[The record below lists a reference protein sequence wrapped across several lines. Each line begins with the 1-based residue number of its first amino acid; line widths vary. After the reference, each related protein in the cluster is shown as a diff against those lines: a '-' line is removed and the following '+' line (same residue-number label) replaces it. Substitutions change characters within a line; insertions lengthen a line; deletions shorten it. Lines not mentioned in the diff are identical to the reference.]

1 MKHQSISRWLSQ
13 LGLPQYCTALE
24 QEYDGVEDLLHLSE
38 YDLLELGVH
47 NHLHRLH
54 LLTSLRLLQERE
66 RRRELRMM
74 AEGRFAS
81 LPRSLHAHHTL
92 EGGTAH
98 PGAPPPSLGAPSSS
112 TYSSRRLQA
121 SLASSMDLLSSRPGL
136 PPGQRTGLSELPTAA
151 YQPVSIHGTLPRRKR
166 GGTNLACGNY
176 TWDPRANHTQP
187 LVCGNTSRAPGH
199 VHQPLTSPLVQ
210 NIIDNFHGYR
220 EPAAGLDA
228 TVDYVKFSRDQFIL
242 DCPSEKLRRELEE
255 ELKMNCEEPRSHAW
269 YHGAIP
275 RQVAE
280 NLVQRDGDFLIRDSL
295 SSPGSYVLTCQW
307 RNAAQ
312 HFKIN
317 KKVVMLNE
325 AYSRVEYR
333 LEREGFDSVP
343 ALIRYYVGNRKPV
356 SQVVG
361 AIIFQPI
368 NRGLPLRCLEEKY
381 GLSGSHRE
389 AGLMAQERRNQKRL
403 SLNITNGHTHDNAH
417 AAHDSTHCQDNGA
430 GRGSQLRLKDR
441 CGSQPASLN
450 QVQERRRPLKAHQS
464 ESFLPLGSRPQPQQP
479 PDPLLPSPNPK
490 SPVFRTGS
498 EPVLSPSVPRRS
510 AEPLAGQ
517 AIRGSDS
524 QLCPKPPPK
533 PSKVP
538 LARLS
543 RSPCPQPLVPP
554 SGPSSHTDFS
564 SASPIFAPPTLDS
577 TCVESPP
584 SMWRSGVTTGPPVP
598 PAKPLKFHHQLIPA
612 DSHSSSASVIS
623 PPEPVQYPD
632 SEAVTGR
639 TERLQ
644 PSPADLSTCSP
655 LEWEEPGSPNSI
667 TDNALELQP
676 PLFSYVERLRREGEG
691 GREDEGEGKEAGG
704 RRGLDR
710 SSYHHAIAALENT
723 SEEEE
728 EDAGRAEEE
737 EDKRRD
743 KERSSFQRP
752 VVETES
758 TFRPAEFGSRL
769 LPPENKP
776 LEMVVLKRAKE
787 LLLSHNH
794 HSIAR
799 HLLIAD
805 CQVARILGVTPDLK
819 GQMGVSS
826 GLELV
831 TLPHGGQLRLDLME
845 RHHTMAIGV
854 AVDILGCTGSVG
866 ERAST
871 LNRIILVALELKDTV
886 GDLFAFTAL
895 MKALELPQISRL
907 EETHDSENTQT
918 TTQNQ
923 ASRITRF
930 HDSGF
935 LYSSVLASSPPL
947 VCVPFLLP
955 LLTLMERPS
964 VTPEGAEL
972 WETSDQGCD
981 IMLRHLE
988 AARDV
993 ASDAQSYTAN
1003 AQKILH
1009 GFQVDEDMLEVFKT
1023 DFQLRLLWGSR
1034 GASVNQSD
1042 RYNKFNLILTALSRK
1057 LEPPPK
1063 TQTLI

>member
-1 MKHQSISRWLSQ
+1 
-13 LGLPQYCTALE
+13 
-24 QEYDGVEDLLHLSE
+24 
-38 YDLLELGVH
+38 
-47 NHLHRLH
+47 
-54 LLTSLRLLQERE
+54 
-66 RRRELRMM
+66 MM

-81 LPRSLHAHHTL
+81 LPRSLHAHHSL
-92 EGGTAH
+92 EGGTPH
-98 PGAPPPSLGAPSSS
+98 PGAPSSS
-112 TYSSRRLQA
+112 SYSSRRLQA
-121 SLASSMDLLSSRPGL
+121 SLASSMDLLSSRPGF
-136 PPGQRTGLSELPTAA
+136 PPGQSPGLSELPAAA
-151 YQPVSIHGTLPRRKR
+151 YQPTSIHGTMPRRKK
-166 GGTNLACGNY
+166 GGNNLAHGNY
-176 TWDPRANHTQP
+176 TWDPRANHTQAS
-187 LVCGNTSRAPGH
+187 VAPGH

-210 NIIDNFHGYR
+210 NIIDDFHGYR

-280 NLVQRDGDFLIRDSL
+280 NSVQRDGDFLIRDSL
-295 SSPGSYVLTCQW
+295 SIPGSYVLTCQW

-333 LEREGFDSVP
+333 LDREGFDSVP

-381 GLSGSHRE
+381 GLSSSHRD
-389 AGLMAQERRNQKRL
+389 ALMAQERRSQKRL

-417 AAHDSTHCQDNGA
+417 GAHDGTHQDNGV
-430 GRGSQLRLKDR
+430 GRSRQLRLKDR

-450 QVQERRRPLKAHQS
+450 QIQERRRPLKAHQS
-464 ESFLPLGSRPQPQQP
+464 ESFLPLGSKPQ

-498 EPVLSPSVPRRS
+498 EPALSPSFPRRS

-538 LARLS
+538 LARLP
-543 RSPCPQPLVPP
+543 RSPCLQPLAPP
-554 SGPSSHTDFS
+554 SASCNHTDPSSSVFT
-564 SASPIFAPPTLDS
+564 APTLDS
-577 TCVESPP
+577 TREETP
-584 SMWRSGVTTGPPVP
+584 SSAWRSGAPPAP
-598 PAKPLKFHHQLIPA
+598 PAKPQKFP
-612 DSHSSSASVIS
+612 HSSSTSLLS
-623 PPEPVQYPD
+623 PP
-632 SEAVTGR
+632 
-639 TERLQ
+639 ERLQ
-644 PSPADLSTCSP
+644 PSPSDLRSCSSP
-655 LEWEEPGSPNSI
+655 EWGEPISPDSI
-667 TDNALELQP
+667 TDEGLDLQP
-676 PLFSYVERLRREGEG
+676 PLCSYVDRLRREG
-691 GREDEGEGKEAGG
+691 DGEEEEAGG

-728 EDAGRAEEE
+728 EDAGREEE
-737 EDKRRD
+737 GEEKRR
-743 KERSSFQRP
+743 RSGFQRP
-752 VVETES
+752 VEETES
-758 TFRPAEFGSRL
+758 MFRPAEFGSRL

-799 HLLIAD
+799 HLLMAD
-805 CQVARILGVTPDLK
+805 CQVARILGVTPELK

-831 TLPHGGQLRLDLME
+831 TLPHGRQLRLDLME

-854 AVDILGCTGSVG
+854 AVDILGCTGSVD

-895 MKALELPQISRL
+895 MKALDLPQISRL
-907 EETHDSENTQT
+907 EETWTTLRRNFTQT
-918 TTQNQ
+918 AISYEKTLKPFYKN
-923 ASRITRF
+923 
-930 HDSGF
+930 
-935 LYSSVLASSPPL
+935 LYEGTASSPPG
-947 VCVPFLLP
+947 VCVPLLLP

-964 VTPEGAEL
+964 ITPEGAEL

-988 AARDV
+988 AARSV
-993 ASDAQSYTAN
+993 AHSAQSYTAN
-1003 AQKILH
+1003 AQKLLQ
-1009 GFQVDEDMLEVFKT
+1009 GFQTDEDLLEVFKT

-1042 RYNKFNLILTALSRK
+1042 RYSKFNLILTALSRK

>member
-1 MKHQSISRWLSQ
+1 MSCKFQPLYSVLLFLYLLSQ
-13 LGLPQYCTALE
+13 
-24 QEYDGVEDLLHLSE
+24 
-38 YDLLELGVH
+38 
-47 NHLHRLH
+47 
-54 LLTSLRLLQERE
+54 
-66 RRRELRMM
+66 
-74 AEGRFAS
+74 
-81 LPRSLHAHHTL
+81 
-92 EGGTAH
+92 
-98 PGAPPPSLGAPSSS
+98 
-112 TYSSRRLQA
+112 
-121 SLASSMDLLSSRPGL
+121 
-136 PPGQRTGLSELPTAA
+136 
-151 YQPVSIHGTLPRRKR
+151 
-166 GGTNLACGNY
+166 
-176 TWDPRANHTQP
+176 
-187 LVCGNTSRAPGH
+187 
-199 VHQPLTSPLVQ
+199 
-210 NIIDNFHGYR
+210 
-220 EPAAGLDA
+220 
-228 TVDYVKFSRDQFIL
+228 FSRDQFIV

-317 KKVVMLNE
+317 KRVVMMNE

-333 LEREGFDSVP
+333 LEREGFEHVP
-343 ALIRYYVGNRKPV
+343 ALVRYYVGNRKPV

-381 GLSGSHRE
+381 GLSSHHRE
-389 AGLMAQERRNQKRL
+389 TLMAQERQNKKRL
-403 SLNITNGHTHDNAH
+403 SLNITNGHTHDN
-417 AAHDSTHCQDNGA
+417 THTV
-430 GRGSQLRLKDR
+430 RGSQLRSKDR

-464 ESFLPLGSRPQPQQP
+464 ESYLPLGSKAQPQQSA
-479 PDPLLPSPNPK
+479 DPSLPSPK

-498 EPVLSPSVPRRS
+498 EPLLSPSVSRRS
-510 AEPLAGQ
+510 AELLAGQ

-538 LARLS
+538 LARLP
-543 RSPCPQPLVPP
+543 RPPCLQPLAPP
-554 SGPSSHTDFS
+554 SSSSSLTDYS
-564 SASPIFAPPTLDS
+564 STSPRLTAPPLDS
-577 TCVESPP
+577 ACVE
-584 SMWRSGVTTGPPVP
+584 T
-598 PAKPLKFHHQLIPA
+598 L
-612 DSHSSSASVIS
+612 
-623 PPEPVQYPD
+623 
-632 SEAVTGR
+632 
-639 TERLQ
+639 
-644 PSPADLSTCSP
+644 
-655 LEWEEPGSPNSI
+655 
-667 TDNALELQP
+667 
-676 PLFSYVERLRREGEG
+676 
-691 GREDEGEGKEAGG
+691 
-704 RRGLDR
+704 GLDR

-728 EDAGRAEEE
+728 EDVGRE
-737 EDKRRD
+737 EDRR
-743 KERSSFQRP
+743 SGFQRP
-752 VVETES
+752 VEETES
-758 TFRPAEFGSRL
+758 TFRPAEFQSRL
-769 LPPENKP
+769 LPTENKP

-787 LLLSHNH
+787 LLLRHNH

-799 HLLIAD
+799 HLLMAD
-805 CQVARILGVTPDLK
+805 CQVARIVGVTSEVK

-831 TLPHGGQLRLDLME
+831 TLPHGRQLRLDLME

-854 AVDILGCTGSVG
+854 AVDILGCTGSVD

-895 MKALELPQISRL
+895 MKALDLPQISRL
-907 EETHDSENTQT
+907 EETWTTLRRNYTQT
-918 TTQNQ
+918 AINYEKTLRPFYKN
-923 ASRITRF
+923 
-930 HDSGF
+930 
-935 LYSSVLASSPPL
+935 LYEGTAFSPAV
-947 VCVPFLLP
+947 VCVPLLLP
-955 LLTLMERPS
+955 LLTLMERS
-964 VTPEGAEL
+964 SITPEGAEL

-988 AARDV
+988 DARGV
-993 ASDAQSYTAN
+993 AHNANTYTAN
-1003 AQKILH
+1003 AQELLQ
-1009 GFQVDEDMLEVFKT
+1009 GFTCDEDLLEVFKT

-1057 LEPPPK
+1057 LEPPAK

>member
-13 LGLPQYCTALE
+13 LGLPQYCPALE

-81 LPRSLHAHHTL
+81 LPRSLHAHH
-92 EGGTAH
+92 AH
-98 PGAPPPSLGAPSSS
+98 PSTPSSS
-112 TYSSRRLQA
+112 LGVPSSSRGLQA
-121 SLASSMDLLSSRPGL
+121 SLASSMDLLSSRPGQSSVL
-136 PPGQRTGLSELPTAA
+136 GGGLSDRPSAA

-166 GGTNLACGNY
+166 GGASLPQGTY
-176 TWDPRANHTQP
+176 TWDPRANHMQP
-187 LVCGNTSRAPGH
+187 APGH
-199 VHQPLTSPLVQ
+199 AHQPLTSPLVQ
-210 NIIDNFHGYR
+210 NIIDDFHGYR
-220 EPAAGLDA
+220 EPAAGPDA
-228 TVDYVKFSRDQFIL
+228 TVDYVKFSRDQFIV

-255 ELKMNCEEPRSHAW
+255 ELKMSCEEPRSHAW

-275 RQVAE
+275 RQVSE

-325 AYSRVEYR
+325 AYTRIEYR

-343 ALIRYYVGNRKPV
+343 ALIRYYVGNRKAV

-381 GLSGSHRE
+381 GLSGQHRE
-389 AGLMAQERRNQKRL
+389 ALMAQERRTKKRL
-403 SLNITNGHTHDNAH
+403 SLNITNGHAAHDGSH
-417 AAHDSTHCQDNGA
+417 AAHDASHGHDNGMS
-430 GRGSQLRLKDR
+430 RSSQLRSKDR

-464 ESFLPLGSRPQPQQP
+464 ESYLPLGSKPPPQQQH
-479 PDPLLPSPNPK
+479 DSLLQTPNPK

-510 AEPLAGQ
+510 AELLAGQ

-538 LARLS
+538 LARLP
-543 RSPCPQPLVPP
+543 RSPALQPLAL
-554 SGPSSHTDFS
+554 PSSSSSLTDS
-564 SASPIFAPPTLDS
+564 SSTSPRLAAPPPLDS
-577 TCVESPP
+577 VCVESAGHT
-584 SMWRSGVTTGPPVP
+584 WRSGGPPVP
-598 PAKPLKFHHQLIPA
+598 PVKPLKFLHQLLPA
-612 DSHSSSASVIS
+612 DSYSSSGSD
-623 PPEPVQYPD
+623 PVQSSD
-632 SEAVTGR
+632 SEERLGWTD
-639 TERLQ
+639 RLQ
-644 PSPADLSTCSP
+644 PSPADLRSCSP
-655 LEWEEPGSPNSI
+655 LEWHESNPHDPV
-667 TDNALELQP
+667 TQLHP
-676 PLFSYVERLRREGEG
+676 PICSYVERLG
-691 GREDEGEGKEAGG
+691 GREEEEEEVEEKEAGG

-728 EDAGRAEEE
+728 EDEQR
-737 EDKRRD
+737 DRRR
-743 KERSSFQRP
+743 RSSFLRP
-752 VVETES
+752 VEETES

-776 LEMVVLKRAKE
+776 LEMSVLKRAKE
-787 LLLSHNH
+787 LLLGHDH

-799 HLLIAD
+799 HLLLAD
-805 CQVARILGVTPDLK
+805 CQVARIVGVSPEVK

-831 TLPHGGQLRLDLME
+831 TLPHGRQLRLDLME

-854 AVDILGCTGSVG
+854 AVDILGCTGSVD

-895 MKALELPQISRL
+895 MKALDLPQISRL
-907 EETHDSENTQT
+907 EETWTALRRSYTQT
-918 TTQNQ
+918 AISYEKTLKPFYK
-923 ASRITRF
+923 S
-930 HDSGF
+930 
-935 LYSSVLASSPPL
+935 LYEGTACSPPV
-947 VCVPFLLP
+947 VCVPLLLP

-964 VTPEGAEL
+964 ITPEGAEL
-972 WETSDQGCD
+972 WETSDHGCD

-988 AARDV
+988 SARDV
-993 ASDAQSYTAN
+993 ARDAHSFTSN
-1003 AQKILH
+1003 AQTLLH
-1009 GFQVDEDMLEVFKT
+1009 GFSCDEDLLEVFKT

-1057 LEPPPK
+1057 LEPPAK

>member
-1 MKHQSISRWLSQ
+1 
-13 LGLPQYCTALE
+13 
-24 QEYDGVEDLLHLSE
+24 
-38 YDLLELGVH
+38 
-47 NHLHRLH
+47 
-54 LLTSLRLLQERE
+54 
-66 RRRELRMM
+66 MM

-92 EGGTAH
+92 GGISH
-98 PGAPPPSLGAPSSS
+98 PTVPPPALGTSNESSCPS
-112 TYSSRRLQA
+112 RKLQA
-121 SLASSMDLLSSRPGL
+121 SIACSMDLLSSRPSL
-136 PPGQRTGLSELPTAA
+136 PAGCNELEVPAA
-151 YQPVSIHGTLPRRKR
+151 SYQHISIHGTLPRRKR
-166 GGTNLACGNY
+166 GGSTLNPANY
-176 TWDPRANHTQP
+176 TWDHRANHTQV
-187 LVCGNTSRAPGH
+187 LGGSTTLAMTR

-210 NIIDNFHGYR
+210 NLIDDFHSYR
-220 EPAAGLDA
+220 EPTANLDA
-228 TVDYVKFSRDQFIL
+228 TVDYVKFSQDQFIL
-242 DCPSEKLRRELEE
+242 DGPSEKLRRELEE

-269 YHGAIP
+269 YYGAIP

-280 NLVQRDGDFLIRDSL
+280 NFVQRDGDFLVRDLL

-307 RNAAQ
+307 RNTAQ

-317 KKVVMLNE
+317 RKVVMLNE

-368 NRGLPLRCLEEKY
+368 NRALPLRCLEQKY
-381 GLSGSHRE
+381 GLSSNHRE
-389 AGLMAQERRNQKRL
+389 MGLSEQERRRQKRL
-403 SLNITNGHTHDNAH
+403 SLNITNGHSHDNTHSTHDG
-417 AAHDSTHCQDNGA
+417 THYHNNGM

-450 QVQERRRPLKAHQS
+450 QLQERRRPLKAHQS
-464 ESFLPLGSRPQPQQP
+464 ESFLPLGSKPQHHHPS
-479 PDPLLPSPNPK
+479 DPLLLSQNAK

-498 EPVLSPSVPRRS
+498 EPLLSPSVPRRL

-517 AIRGSDS
+517 PIRGSDS
-524 QLCPKPPPK
+524 QLCPQPPPK

-538 LARLS
+538 LTRLP
-543 RSPCPQPLVPP
+543 RFPCPQTSSTITEPL
-554 SGPSSHTDFS
+554 STYSSLS
-564 SASPIFAPPTLDS
+564 SPTLDP
-577 TCVESPP
+577 TCVDTHVCPWRVGDPP
-584 SMWRSGVTTGPPVP
+584 IL
-598 PAKPLKFHHQLIPA
+598 PAKPSHA
-612 DSHSSSASVIS
+612 DSSFSSCAVPQI
-623 PPEPVQYPD
+623 QYPD
-632 SEAVTGR
+632 SE
-639 TERLQ
+639 RL
-644 PSPADLSTCSP
+644 PPIPADLRSCSP
-655 LEWEEPGSPNSI
+655 LGWNEPKSPTPI
-667 TDNALELQP
+667 PDNAHELEQLP
-676 PLFSYVERLRREGEG
+676 CSYVERLKQEGEVG
-691 GREDEGEGKEAGG
+691 TVDEGEKLGG

-728 EDAGRAEEE
+728 EDTGREEQE
-737 EDKRRD
+737 ED
-743 KERSSFQRP
+743 ENRSIFQRP

-758 TFRPAEFGSRL
+758 VFRPTEFNSRL
-769 LPPENKP
+769 LPAENKP
-776 LEMVVLKRAKE
+776 LEMLVLKRAKE

-799 HLLIAD
+799 HLLMAD
-805 CQVARILGVTPDLK
+805 CQVARILGVSPELK
-819 GQMGVSS
+819 GQMGVAS

-831 TLPHGGQLRLDLME
+831 TLPHGRQLRLDLME

-854 AVDILGCTGSVG
+854 AVDILGCTGTLE

-907 EETHDSENTQT
+907 ENTWTTLRRKYTQT
-918 TTQNQ
+918 AISYEKTLKPFYKN
-923 ASRITRF
+923 
-930 HDSGF
+930 
-935 LYSSVLASSPPL
+935 LYEGTASSPL
-947 VCVPFLLP
+947 MVCVPLLLP

-964 VTPEGAEL
+964 ITPEGAEL

-988 AARDV
+988 AARAV
-993 ASDAQSYTAN
+993 AHNAQSYTDN
-1003 AQKILH
+1003 AQKIMH
-1009 GFQVDEDMLEVFKT
+1009 GFQCDEDLLEVFKT

-1042 RYNKFNLILTALSRK
+1042 RYSKFSLILTALSRK
-1057 LEPPPK
+1057 LEPLTK

>member
-13 LGLPQYCTALE
+13 LGLPQYCTVFE

-38 YDLLELGVH
+38 CDLLQLGVH

-66 RRRELRMM
+66 WRRELRMM

-81 LPRSLHAHHTL
+81 LPRSLHVHHALGGGSAHS
-92 EGGTAH
+92 GM
-98 PGAPPPSLGAPSSS
+98 PSTSLVAPSSGS
-112 TYSSRRLQA
+112 CSSRRLQA
-121 SLASSMDLLSSRPGL
+121 SLTTSMDLLSSRTGIL
-136 PPGQRTGLSELPTAA
+136 QGQGASLSELPTAA
-151 YQPVSIHGTLPRRKR
+151 YQPISIHGTLPRRKR
-166 GGTNLACGNY
+166 GAANGNLAPGHY
-176 TWDPRANHTQP
+176 TWDPRANHSQ
-187 LVCGNTSRAPGH
+187 SIAPGH
-199 VHQPLTSPLVQ
+199 VRQPMSSPLVQ
-210 NIIDNFHGYR
+210 NVIDDFQAYR
-220 EPAAGLDA
+220 EPVASLDA
-228 TVDYVKFSRDQFIL
+228 TVDYVKFSRDQFIM

-280 NLVQRDGDFLIRDSL
+280 NLVQRDGDFLLRDSL

-317 KKVVMLNE
+317 KKVVTLNE

-381 GLSGSHRE
+381 GLASNPRE
-389 AGLMAQERRNQKRL
+389 VGLILPERRSEKRL
-403 SLNITNGHTHDNAH
+403 SLNITNGH
-417 AAHDSTHCQDNGA
+417 AHDSTHGMHDNTHTQDSGV
-430 GRGSQLRLKDR
+430 GRGNQLRLKDR

-450 QVQERRRPLKAHQS
+450 QVQERRRPLKTHQS
-464 ESFLPLGSRPQPQQP
+464 ESFLPLGCRPQPQP
-479 PDPLLPSPNPK
+479 PDPLLPSPK

-498 EPVLSPSVPRRS
+498 EPALSPSVPRRS
-510 AEPLAGQ
+510 MEPLAGQ

-538 LARLS
+538 SVRLPC
-543 RSPCPQPLVPP
+543 SPCLKPLAPISFSNPP
-554 SGPSSHTDFS
+554 DSSTTSPGLAAFPLDTACMDTS
-564 SASPIFAPPTLDS
+564 RCTWRGGAS
-577 TCVESPP
+577 
-584 SMWRSGVTTGPPVP
+584 MGPPVP
-598 PAKPLKFHHQLIPA
+598 PVKPLKFQHRLHAPVDPQNPPATMVSPA
-612 DSHSSSASVIS
+612 DVW
-623 PPEPVQYPD
+623 QFPD
-632 SEAVTGR
+632 MDKS
-639 TERLQ
+639 TEQTEHRP
-644 PSPADLSTCSP
+644 PSPAELGPCSP
-655 LEWEEPGSPNSI
+655 QEWEEPHWSDHAPNPI
-667 TDNALELQP
+667 TDHAPEPQAQP
-676 PLFSYVERLRREGEG
+676 CGYVERLRREGEG
-691 GREDEGEGKEAGG
+691 GGGRGEGEEELDEGGK
-704 RRGLDR
+704 RGLDR

-728 EDAGRAEEE
+728 GEDGGRKQEGEE
-737 EDKRRD
+737 KRRN
-743 KERSSFQRP
+743 KEKRAFQQP
-752 VVETES
+752 MFETVS
-758 TFRPAEFGSRL
+758 VFRPAEFSSRL

-776 LEMVVLKRAKE
+776 LEMAVLKRSKE
-787 LLLSHNH
+787 LVLNHNH

-799 HLLIAD
+799 HMLMAD
-805 CQVARILGVTPDLK
+805 CQVARILGVSTECK
-819 GQMGVSS
+819 GQMGVAS

-831 TLPHGGQLRLDLME
+831 TLPHGQQLRLDLME

-854 AVDILGCTGSVG
+854 AVDILGCTGSVE

-871 LNRIILVALELKDTV
+871 LNRIILVALDLKDAV
-886 GDLFAFTAL
+886 GDLYAFTAL
-895 MKALELPQISRL
+895 MKALDLPQISRL
-907 EETHDSENTQT
+907 EHTWTALRRNYTQT
-918 TTQNQ
+918 AISYEKTLKPFYKNLYEGT
-923 ASRITRF
+923 AS
-930 HDSGF
+930 
-935 LYSSVLASSPPL
+935 LPPV
-947 VCVPFLLP
+947 VCVPLLLP

-964 VTPEGAEL
+964 ITPEGAEL

-988 AARDV
+988 SARGV
-993 ASDAQSYTAN
+993 AHNAHTYTAN
-1003 AQKILH
+1003 AQKVLQE
-1009 GFQVDEDMLEVFKT
+1009 FQCNEDLLEVFKT

-1034 GASVNQSD
+1034 GAAVNQSD
-1042 RYNKFNLILTALSRK
+1042 RYNKFSLILTALSRK

-1063 TQTLI
+1063 TQTQI

>member
-13 LGLPQYCTALE
+13 LGLPQYCSSLE

-38 YDLLELGVH
+38 CDLLELGIH
-47 NHLHRLH
+47 NNLHRLH

-81 LPRSLHAHHTL
+81 LPRSLHAHHSL
-92 EGGTAH
+92 GGGTSH
-98 PGAPPPSLGAPSSS
+98 PGVSSTSHGAPS
-112 TYSSRRLQA
+112 SSRRLQA
-121 SLASSMDLLSSRPGL
+121 SLASSMDLLSSRPSIPQGH
-136 PPGQRTGLSELPTAA
+136 GSSLSEAPASS
-151 YQPVSIHGTLPRRKR
+151 YQQFSIHGTLPRRKR
-166 GGTNLACGNY
+166 GGSNIAPANY

-187 LVCGNTSRAPGH
+187 IIRGNTALAAGH
-199 VHQPLTSPLVQ
+199 IHQPMTSPLVQ
-210 NIIDNFHGYR
+210 NIIDDFHGYR

-228 TVDYVKFSRDQFIL
+228 VVDYVKFSRDQFIL

-255 ELKMNCEEPRSHAW
+255 ELKMNSEEPRSHAW

-295 SSPGSYVLTCQW
+295 SSPGSYVLTSQW

-368 NRGLPLRCLEEKY
+368 NRGLPLRCVEEKY
-381 GLSGSHRE
+381 GLSGNHRE
-389 AGLMAQERRNQKRL
+389 AGLIEQEKRNQKRL

-417 AAHDSTHCQDNGA
+417 GVHDSTHCQDNGIS
-430 GRGSQLRLKDR
+430 RSNQLRLKDR

-450 QVQERRRPLKAHQS
+450 HTQERRRPLKAHQS
-464 ESFLPLGSRPQPQQP
+464 ESFLPLGSKPQPQQP
-479 PDPLLPSPNPK
+479 PDPLLQGSGPK

-498 EPVLSPSVPRRS
+498 EPVLSPSFPRRS
-510 AEPLAGQ
+510 GEPLAGQ

-538 LARLS
+538 LGRLP
-543 RSPCPQPLVPP
+543 RSPCLQPLVL
-554 SGPSSHTDFS
+554 PSSSSSNPTDSSSTFS
-564 SASPIFAPPTLDS
+564 I
-577 TCVESPP
+577 
-584 SMWRSGVTTGPPVP
+584 PPVP
-598 PAKPLKFHHQLIPA
+598 PVKPLKFQHQLIPA
-612 DSHSSSASVIS
+612 DSHTSVVS
-623 PPEPVQYPD
+623 PAELAYYPD
-632 SEAVTGR
+632 SEAITGR

-644 PSPADLSTCSP
+644 PSPAELRSCSP
-655 LEWEEPGSPNSI
+655 LEWEELNLPNSL
-667 TDNALELQP
+667 TDSSLELQP
-676 PLFSYVERLRREGEG
+676 ALCSYVERLRREGEG
-691 GREDEGEGKEAGG
+691 GRQEEGEVGG
-704 RRGLDR
+704 RKGLDR

-723 SEEEE
+723 SEDE
-728 EDAGRAEEE
+728 EDEARREEVE
-737 EDKRRD
+737 RD
-743 KERSSFQRP
+743 RRSSFLRP

-758 TFRPAEFGSRL
+758 TFHPADFSSRL

-799 HLLIAD
+799 HLLMAD
-805 CQVARILGVTPDLK
+805 CQVARILGVSAELK
-819 GQMGVSS
+819 GQMGVAS

-831 TLPHGGQLRLDLME
+831 TLPHGRQLRLDLME

-854 AVDILGCTGSVG
+854 AVDILGCTGSVE

-895 MKALELPQISRL
+895 MKALDLPQISRL
-907 EETHDSENTQT
+907 EETWTALRRNYTQT
-918 TTQNQ
+918 AISYEKTLKPFYKN
-923 ASRITRF
+923 
-930 HDSGF
+930 
-935 LYSSVLASSPPL
+935 LYEGSASSPAVVCLPL
-947 VCVPFLLP
+947 LLP

-964 VTPEGAEL
+964 ITPEGAEL

-988 AARDV
+988 AARGV
-993 ASDAQSYTAN
+993 AYNAMSYTAN
-1003 AQKILH
+1003 AQKILQ
-1009 GFQVDEDMLEVFKT
+1009 GFQCDEDLLEVFKT

-1042 RYNKFNLILTALSRK
+1042 RYSKFNLILTALSRK

>member
-1 MKHQSISRWLSQ
+1 MH
-13 LGLPQYCTALE
+13 A
-24 QEYDGVEDLLHLSE
+24 GVRCEDLLHLSE

-66 RRRELRMM
+66 RRRDLRMM

-81 LPRSLHAHHTL
+81 LPRSLHAHHSL
-92 EGGTAH
+92 AGGPAH
-98 PGAPPPSLGAPSSS
+98 PGIPSNSLSVPSGNAC
-112 TYSSRRLQA
+112 SSRGLQA
-121 SLASSMDLLSSRPGL
+121 SLSSSMDLLSSRPGL
-136 PPGQRTGLSELPTAA
+136 PPGQGSSQSQLSTST

-166 GGTNLACGNY
+166 GGANLNQDNS
-176 TWDPRANHTQP
+176 TWDPRANHMQQTP
-187 LVCGNTSRAPGH
+187 WGKASLVPGH
-199 VHQPLTSPLVQ
+199 THQPLTSPLVQ
-210 NIIDNFHGYR
+210 NIIDDCHGYR
-220 EPAAGLDA
+220 EPVAGLDA
-228 TVDYVKFSRDQFIL
+228 TVDYVKFSRDQFIV
-242 DCPSEKLRRELEE
+242 DCPSEKLRKELEE
-255 ELKMNCEEPRSHAW
+255 ELKMNCEEPKSHAW

-280 NLVQRDGDFLIRDSL
+280 YLVQRDGDFLIRDSL

-333 LEREGFDSVP
+333 LEREGFDNVP
-343 ALIRYYVGNRKPV
+343 ALIRYYVGNRKSV

-381 GLSGSHRE
+381 GLSSHHRDS
-389 AGLMAQERRNQKRL
+389 LMAQERRSRKRL
-403 SLNITNGHTHDNAH
+403 SLNIPNGHTQDNTQ
-417 AAHDSTHCQDNGA
+417 AAPNGTHCRDNGA
-430 GRGSQLRLKDR
+430 SQGSQLRFKDR

-450 QVQERRRPLKAHQS
+450 QAPERRRPLQAHQS
-464 ESFLPLGSRPQPQQP
+464 ESYLPLGSKPQRS
-479 PDPLLPSPNPK
+479 PDPLLPSPSPK

-498 EPVLSPSVPRRS
+498 EPMLSPSVPRRS
-510 AEPLAGQ
+510 AELLAGQ
-517 AIRGSDS
+517 ALRGSDS

-538 LARLS
+538 LARLR
-543 RSPCPQPLVPP
+543 RSPCLQPPVPP
-554 SGPSSHTDFS
+554 S
-564 SASPIFAPPTLDS
+564 SAPTLPS
-577 TCVESPP
+577 PCVETLASQW
-584 SMWRSGVTTGPPVP
+584 SSEATAGPPVP
-598 PAKPLKFHHQLIPA
+598 PVKPLKFLHQLRPEP
-612 DSHSSSASVIS
+612 SRGFSASAPS
-623 PPEPVQYPD
+623 PAELVRG
-632 SEAVTGR
+632 SESEEAAGR
-639 TERLQ
+639 TDRLQ
-644 PSPADLSTCSP
+644 PSPADLRPRSP
-655 LEWEEPGSPNSI
+655 LEWQGSNPLHPI
-667 TDNALELQP
+667 TDVETLP
-676 PLFSYVERLRREGEG
+676 PLCSYVERLRREGEAV
-691 GREDEGEGKEAGG
+691 REEEEEEEEEAGG
-704 RRGLDR
+704 RKGLDR
-710 SSYHHAIAALENT
+710 SSYHHAITALENT

-728 EDAGRAEEE
+728 EEE
-737 EDKRRD
+737 EDKRR
-743 KERSSFQRP
+743 RFQRP
-752 VVETES
+752 VEETES
-758 TFRPAEFGSRL
+758 AFQPARFGSRL

-787 LLLSHNH
+787 LLLSHDH

-799 HLLIAD
+799 HLLMAD
-805 CQVARILGVTPDLK
+805 CQVARTVGVTPEVK

-831 TLPHGGQLRLDLME
+831 TLPHGRQLRLDLME

-854 AVDILGCTGSVG
+854 AVDILGCTGSVD

-871 LNRIILVALELKDTV
+871 LNRIILVALELKDAV

-895 MKALELPQISRL
+895 MKALDLPQISRL
-907 EETHDSENTQT
+907 EETWTTLRRTYTQT
-918 TTQNQ
+918 AISYEKTLKPFYKN
-923 ASRITRF
+923 
-930 HDSGF
+930 
-935 LYSSVLASSPPL
+935 LYEGTAPSPAV
-947 VCVPFLLP
+947 VCVPLLLP
-955 LLTLMERPS
+955 LLTLMERS
-964 VTPEGAEL
+964 SITPEGAEL

-988 AARDV
+988 DARDV
-993 ASDAQSYTAN
+993 AHNAQRYTISS
-1003 AQKILH
+1003 QKILE
-1009 GFQVDEDMLEVFKT
+1009 GFLCDEDLLEVFKT

-1057 LEPPPK
+1057 LEPPPN
-1063 TQTLI
+1063 TQMVI

>member
-1 MKHQSISRWLSQ
+1 
-13 LGLPQYCTALE
+13 
-24 QEYDGVEDLLHLSE
+24 
-38 YDLLELGVH
+38 
-47 NHLHRLH
+47 
-54 LLTSLRLLQERE
+54 
-66 RRRELRMM
+66 MM

-81 LPRSLHAHHTL
+81 LPRSLHAHHSL
-92 EGGTAH
+92 EGGPAH
-98 PGAPPPSLGAPSSS
+98 PGAPSSS
-112 TYSSRRLQA
+112 SYSSRRLQA
-121 SLASSMDLLSSRPGL
+121 SLASSMDLLSSRPGF
-136 PPGQRTGLSELPTAA
+136 PPGQSAGLSELPPAA
-151 YQPVSIHGTLPRRKR
+151 YQPISIHGTMPRRKR
-166 GGTNLACGNY
+166 GGNNLAHGNY
-176 TWDPRANHTQP
+176 TWDPRANHTQAFA
-187 LVCGNTSRAPGH
+187 CGNTSLSPGH
-199 VHQPLTSPLVQ
+199 VHPPLTSPLVQ
-210 NIIDNFHGYR
+210 NIIDDFHGYR

-280 NLVQRDGDFLIRDSL
+280 NSVQRDGDFLLRDSL
-295 SSPGSYVLTCQW
+295 SIPGSYVLTCQW

-333 LEREGFDSVP
+333 LDREGFDSVP
-343 ALIRYYVGNRKPV
+343 ALIRFYVGNRKPV

-381 GLSGSHRE
+381 GLSSTHRDS
-389 AGLMAQERRNQKRL
+389 LMSQERRSQKRL
-403 SLNITNGHTHDNAH
+403 SLNITNGHTHDNTH
-417 AAHDSTHCQDNGA
+417 AAHDNAHQDNGV
-430 GRGSQLRLKDR
+430 GRSRQLRLKDR

-464 ESFLPLGSRPQPQQP
+464 ESFLPLGSKPQ
-479 PDPLLPSPNPK
+479 PDPLLPSPK

-498 EPVLSPSVPRRS
+498 EPVLSPSFPRRS

-538 LARLS
+538 LARLP
-543 RSPCPQPLVPP
+543 RSPCLQPLVP
-554 SGPSSHTDFS
+554 S
-564 SASPIFAPPTLDS
+564 SASCNHTDSSSSVFPSPTLDS
-577 TCVESPP
+577 TCGESPV
-584 SMWRSGVTTGPPVP
+584 WRSGAP
-598 PAKPLKFHHQLIPA
+598 PAKPLKF
-612 DSHSSSASVIS
+612 SHSSSSSLLS
-623 PPEPVQYPD
+623 PPDRLHYPD
-632 SEAVTGR
+632 TDSVTGR

-644 PSPADLSTCSP
+644 PSPADLRSCSS
-655 LEWEEPGSPNSI
+655 LEWEEPISPDSI
-667 TDNALELQP
+667 TDDGLALQP
-676 PLFSYVERLRREGEG
+676 PLCSYVDRLRREG
-691 GREDEGEGKEAGG
+691 DGEEEEEEGG

-728 EDAGRAEEE
+728 EDAGRE
-737 EDKRRD
+737 EDGEEKRR
-743 KERSSFQRP
+743 RSSFQRP

-758 TFRPAEFGSRL
+758 MFRPAEFGSRL

-787 LLLSHNH
+787 LLLRHNH

-799 HLLIAD
+799 HLLMAD
-805 CQVARILGVTPDLK
+805 CQVVRILGVSPELK

-831 TLPHGGQLRLDLME
+831 TLPHGRQLRLDLME

-854 AVDILGCTGSVG
+854 AVDILGCTGSVD

-895 MKALELPQISRL
+895 MKALDLPQISRL
-907 EETHDSENTQT
+907 EETWTALRRNYTQT
-918 TTQNQ
+918 AISYEKTLKPFYKN
-923 ASRITRF
+923 
-930 HDSGF
+930 
-935 LYSSVLASSPPL
+935 LYEGTASPPPG
-947 VCVPFLLP
+947 VCVPLLLP

-964 VTPEGAEL
+964 ITPEGGEL

-988 AARDV
+988 AARNV
-993 ASDAQSYTAN
+993 AHNTHSYTAN
-1003 AQKILH
+1003 AQKLLQ
-1009 GFQVDEDMLEVFKT
+1009 GFQADEDLLEVFKT

-1042 RYNKFNLILTALSRK
+1042 RYSKFTLILTALSRK

>member
-1 MKHQSISRWLSQ
+1 MKHQSISRWLNQ
-13 LGLPQYCTALE
+13 LGLPQYCAALE
-24 QEYDGVEDLLHLSE
+24 QEYDGVEDLLHLTE
-38 YDLLELGVH
+38 HDLLELGVH

-54 LLTSLRLLQERE
+54 LLTSLCLLQERE

-74 AEGRFAS
+74 TEGRFAS

-92 EGGTAH
+92 GGGTTL
-98 PGAPPPSLGAPSSS
+98 PGVPSTSVGVSSNS
-112 TYSSRRLQA
+112 SCSSRRLQS
-121 SLASSMDLLSSRPGL
+121 SLTSSMDLLSSRTGL
-136 PPGQRTGLSELPTAA
+136 PGQDAGLSELPAAA

-166 GGTNLACGNY
+166 GGANLNHGKY

-187 LVCGNTSRAPGH
+187 LVCANTSQVPGH
-199 VHQPLTSPLVQ
+199 VHQPMISPVVQ
-210 NIIDNFHGYR
+210 NIIDDFHGYR
-220 EPAAGLDA
+220 EPATGLDA

-255 ELKMNCEEPRSHAW
+255 ELKMNCEDPRSHAW

-295 SSPGSYVLTCQW
+295 SSPGCYVLTCQW

-325 AYSRVEYR
+325 AYSRVEYW
-333 LEREGFDSVP
+333 LEREGFDNVP

-381 GLSGSHRE
+381 GIPSSHRE
-389 AGLMAQERRNQKRL
+389 AGSMAQERRSQKRL
-403 SLNITNGHTHDNAH
+403 SLNITNGHAHDNTH
-417 AAHDSTHCQDNGA
+417 SVHDNTHSQDNGM

-450 QVQERRRPLKAHQS
+450 QVPERRRPLKAHQS
-464 ESFLPLGSRPQPQQP
+464 ESFLPIGSKPQPQQT
-479 PDPLLPSPNPK
+479 PDLLHPSPNPK

-498 EPVLSPSVPRRS
+498 EPALSPSVPRRS
-510 AEPLAGQ
+510 AEPLTDQ
-517 AIRGSDS
+517 TIRGSDS

-533 PSKVP
+533 PSKM
-538 LARLS
+538 LQARLP
-543 RSPCPQPLVPP
+543 RSPCLQPLVPP
-554 SGPSSHTDFS
+554 SSSS
-564 SASPIFAPPTLDS
+564 SNTGSSSTSHRLTAPPPESTGVETPASPWS
-577 TCVESPP
+577 
-584 SMWRSGVTTGPPVP
+584 SGATTVPPVP
-598 PAKPLKFHHQLIPA
+598 PVKPLKFPQQLLPA
-612 DSHSSSASVIS
+612 DPHSSSSSVVT
-623 PPEPVQYPD
+623 PPELDQYLD
-632 SEAVTGR
+632 SEAVAGQ
-639 TERLQ
+639 TEWLQ
-644 PSPADLSTCSP
+644 LSPARQRPSSL
-655 LEWEEPGSPNSI
+655 LGKEETNLPDCI
-667 TDNALELQP
+667 TDNGLELQL
-676 PLFSYVERLRREGEG
+676 PLCSYVERL
-691 GREDEGEGKEAGG
+691 GKEEDTGE

-728 EDAGRAEEE
+728 DDGGREE
-737 EDKRRD
+737 EDGQKD
-743 KERSSFQRP
+743 KWREKESSGFHRP
-752 VVETES
+752 VIETES

-787 LLLSHNH
+787 LLLKHNH

-799 HLLIAD
+799 HLLMAD
-805 CQVARILGVTPDLK
+805 CQVARILGVTPELK

-831 TLPHGGQLRLDLME
+831 TLPHGCQLRLDLME

-854 AVDILGCTGSVG
+854 AVDILGCTGSVE

-895 MKALELPQISRL
+895 MKALDLPQISRL
-907 EETHDSENTQT
+907 EETWTTLRRNYTQT
-918 TTQNQ
+918 AISYEKTLKPFYKSLYEGT
-923 ASRITRF
+923 ASC
-930 HDSGF
+930 
-935 LYSSVLASSPPL
+935 PPV
-947 VCVPFLLP
+947 VCVPLLLP

-964 VTPEGAEL
+964 ITPEGPEL

-993 ASDAQSYTAN
+993 ARNTQTYTNN
-1003 AQKILH
+1003 AQKILQ
-1009 GFQVDEDMLEVFKT
+1009 GFQCDNDLLEVFKT
-1023 DFQLRLLWGSR
+1023 DFHLRLLWGSR

-1042 RYNKFNLILTALSRK
+1042 RYSKFNLILTALSRK
-1057 LEPPPK
+1057 LEPTPK

>member
-1 MKHQSISRWLSQ
+1 GLAILLFLYLLSQ
-13 LGLPQYCTALE
+13 
-24 QEYDGVEDLLHLSE
+24 
-38 YDLLELGVH
+38 
-47 NHLHRLH
+47 
-54 LLTSLRLLQERE
+54 
-66 RRRELRMM
+66 
-74 AEGRFAS
+74 
-81 LPRSLHAHHTL
+81 
-92 EGGTAH
+92 
-98 PGAPPPSLGAPSSS
+98 
-112 TYSSRRLQA
+112 
-121 SLASSMDLLSSRPGL
+121 
-136 PPGQRTGLSELPTAA
+136 
-151 YQPVSIHGTLPRRKR
+151 
-166 GGTNLACGNY
+166 
-176 TWDPRANHTQP
+176 
-187 LVCGNTSRAPGH
+187 
-199 VHQPLTSPLVQ
+199 
-210 NIIDNFHGYR
+210 
-220 EPAAGLDA
+220 
-228 TVDYVKFSRDQFIL
+228 FSRDQFIV

-317 KKVVMLNE
+317 KRVVMMNE

-333 LEREGFDSVP
+333 LEREGFEHVP
-343 ALIRYYVGNRKPV
+343 ALVRYYVGNRKPV

-381 GLSGSHRE
+381 GLSSHHRE
-389 AGLMAQERRNQKRL
+389 TLMAQERQNKKRL
-403 SLNITNGHTHDNAH
+403 SLNITNGHTHDN
-417 AAHDSTHCQDNGA
+417 THTV
-430 GRGSQLRLKDR
+430 RGSQLRSKDR

-464 ESFLPLGSRPQPQQP
+464 ESYLPLGSKAQPQQSA
-479 PDPLLPSPNPK
+479 DPSLPSPK

-498 EPVLSPSVPRRS
+498 EPLLSPSVSRRS
-510 AEPLAGQ
+510 AELLAGQ

-538 LARLS
+538 LARLP
-543 RSPCPQPLVPP
+543 RPPCLQPLAPP
-554 SGPSSHTDFS
+554 SSSSSLTDYS
-564 SASPIFAPPTLDS
+564 STSPRLTAPPLDS
-577 TCVESPP
+577 ACVETLGST
-584 SMWRSGVTTGPPVP
+584 WRSG
-598 PAKPLKFHHQLIPA
+598 
-612 DSHSSSASVIS
+612 
-623 PPEPVQYPD
+623 
-632 SEAVTGR
+632 
-639 TERLQ
+639 
-644 PSPADLSTCSP
+644 
-655 LEWEEPGSPNSI
+655 
-667 TDNALELQP
+667 
-676 PLFSYVERLRREGEG
+676 
-691 GREDEGEGKEAGG
+691 
-704 RRGLDR
+704 
-710 SSYHHAIAALENT
+710 ENT

-728 EDAGRAEEE
+728 EDVGRE
-737 EDKRRD
+737 EDRR
-743 KERSSFQRP
+743 SGFQRP
-752 VVETES
+752 VEETES
-758 TFRPAEFGSRL
+758 TFRPAEFQSRL
-769 LPPENKP
+769 LPTENKP

-787 LLLSHNH
+787 LLLRHNH

-799 HLLIAD
+799 HLLMAD
-805 CQVARILGVTPDLK
+805 CQVARIVGVTSEVK

-831 TLPHGGQLRLDLME
+831 TLPHGRQLRLDLME

-854 AVDILGCTGSVG
+854 AVDILGCTGSVD

-895 MKALELPQISRL
+895 MKALDLPQISRL
-907 EETHDSENTQT
+907 EETWTTLRRNYTQT
-918 TTQNQ
+918 AINYEKTLRPFYKN
-923 ASRITRF
+923 
-930 HDSGF
+930 
-935 LYSSVLASSPPL
+935 LYEGTAFSPAV
-947 VCVPFLLP
+947 VCVPLLLP
-955 LLTLMERPS
+955 LLTLMERS
-964 VTPEGAEL
+964 SITPEGAEL

-988 AARDV
+988 DARGV
-993 ASDAQSYTAN
+993 AHNANTYTAN
-1003 AQKILH
+1003 AQELLQ
-1009 GFQVDEDMLEVFKT
+1009 GFTCDEDLLEVFKT

-1057 LEPPPK
+1057 LEPPAK

>member
-1 MKHQSISRWLSQ
+1 MLLNCNSFKVSYL
-13 LGLPQYCTALE
+13 LYYC
-24 QEYDGVEDLLHLSE
+24 
-38 YDLLELGVH
+38 
-47 NHLHRLH
+47 
-54 LLTSLRLLQERE
+54 
-66 RRRELRMM
+66 
-74 AEGRFAS
+74 
-81 LPRSLHAHHTL
+81 
-92 EGGTAH
+92 
-98 PGAPPPSLGAPSSS
+98 SSS
-112 TYSSRRLQA
+112 GKVDHNS
-121 SLASSMDLLSSRPGL
+121 
-136 PPGQRTGLSELPTAA
+136 
-151 YQPVSIHGTLPRRKR
+151 R
-166 GGTNLACGNY
+166 GG
-176 TWDPRANHTQP
+176 
-187 LVCGNTSRAPGH
+187 
-199 VHQPLTSPLVQ
+199 
-210 NIIDNFHGYR
+210 
-220 EPAAGLDA
+220 GL
-228 TVDYVKFSRDQFIL
+228 
-242 DCPSEKLRRELEE
+242 ELEE

-280 NLVQRDGDFLIRDSL
+280 KLVQRDGDFLIRDSM

-368 NRGLPLRCLEEKY
+368 NRGLPLRCLEENY
-381 GLSGSHRE
+381 RMSGNQRE
-389 AGLMAQERRNQKRL
+389 AGLMAQERRSQKRL
-403 SLNITNGHTHDNAH
+403 SLNITNGHTNDN
-417 AAHDSTHCQDNGA
+417 DNGLI
-430 GRGSQLRLKDR
+430 RGNQLRLKDR

-464 ESFLPLGSRPQPQQP
+464 ESFLPLGSKPQSQQSP
-479 PDPLLPSPNPK
+479 EALLPSPNPK

-538 LARLS
+538 LARLA
-543 RSPCPQPLVPP
+543 RPPCLQPLVPL
-554 SGPSSHTDFS
+554 SSSSSLTDS
-564 SASPIFAPPTLDS
+564 STTSPNLAAPPLDS
-577 TCVESPP
+577 TCLETAGS
-584 SMWRSGVTTGPPVP
+584 SWRSG
-598 PAKPLKFHHQLIPA
+598 
-612 DSHSSSASVIS
+612 
-623 PPEPVQYPD
+623 
-632 SEAVTGR
+632 
-639 TERLQ
+639 
-644 PSPADLSTCSP
+644 
-655 LEWEEPGSPNSI
+655 
-667 TDNALELQP
+667 
-676 PLFSYVERLRREGEG
+676 
-691 GREDEGEGKEAGG
+691 
-704 RRGLDR
+704 
-710 SSYHHAIAALENT
+710 
-723 SEEEE
+723 EE
-728 EDAGRAEEE
+728 EDAGREEE
-737 EDKRRD
+737 EDKSRD
-743 KERSSFQRP
+743 LKRSSFQRP
-752 VVETES
+752 IVETES

-799 HLLIAD
+799 HLLMAD
-805 CQVARILGVTPDLK
+805 CQVARILGVTPELK
-819 GQMGVSS
+819 GQMGVLS

-831 TLPHGGQLRLDLME
+831 TLPHGRQLRLDLME

-854 AVDILGCTGSVG
+854 AVDILGCTGSVE

-871 LNRIILVALELKDTV
+871 LNRIILVAMELKDTV

-895 MKALELPQISRL
+895 MKALDLQQISRL
-907 EETHDSENTQT
+907 EETWTTLRRNFTQT
-918 TTQNQ
+918 AINYEK
-923 ASRITRF
+923 ILKPF
-930 HDSGF
+930 YKN
-935 LYSSVLASSPPL
+935 LYEGSASSPPV
-947 VCVPFLLP
+947 VCVPLLLP

-964 VTPEGAEL
+964 ITPEGAEL

-993 ASDAQSYTAN
+993 AHNAKSYTDN
-1003 AQKILH
+1003 ARAILE
-1009 GFQVDEDMLEVFKT
+1009 GFQCDDDLLEVFKT

-1034 GASVNQSD
+1034 GAAVNQSD

>member
-1 MKHQSISRWLSQ
+1 
-13 LGLPQYCTALE
+13 
-24 QEYDGVEDLLHLSE
+24 
-38 YDLLELGVH
+38 
-47 NHLHRLH
+47 
-54 LLTSLRLLQERE
+54 
-66 RRRELRMM
+66 MM

-81 LPRSLHAHHTL
+81 LPRSLHAHHAL
-92 EGGTAH
+92 GGGTAH
-98 PGAPPPSLGAPSSS
+98 TGVPSTSLGVPGSS
-112 TYSSRRLQA
+112 TCSSRGLQA
-121 SLASSMDLLSSRPGL
+121 SLVSSMDLLSSRSGF
-136 PPGQRTGLSELPTAA
+136 PPGHGSGLSELPAAA
-151 YQPVSIHGTLPRRKR
+151 YQQISIHGTLPRRKR
-166 GGTNLACGNY
+166 GGANLNHGNY
-176 TWDPRANHTQP
+176 TWDPRANHTQHI
-187 LVCGNTSRAPGH
+187 LCGNTSQAPGH
-199 VHQPLTSPLVQ
+199 AHQPLTSPLVQ
-210 NIIDNFHGYR
+210 NIIDDFHGYR

-228 TVDYVKFSRDQFIL
+228 TVDYVKFSRDQFIV
-242 DCPSEKLRRELEE
+242 DGPSEKLRRELEE

-317 KKVVMLNE
+317 KKVLMLNE

-333 LEREGFDSVP
+333 LEREGFDNVP
-343 ALIRYYVGNRKPV
+343 ALIRYYVGNRNSV

-381 GLSGSHRE
+381 GLSSHHRE
-389 AGLMAQERRNQKRL
+389 TIIAQERRNQKRL
-403 SLNITNGHTHDNAH
+403 SLNITNGHTHDNTRAV
-417 AAHDSTHCQDNGA
+417 HDGTHCRDNGTS
-430 GRGSQLRLKDR
+430 RSSQLRSKDR

-450 QVQERRRPLKAHQS
+450 QVPERRRPLKAHQS
-464 ESFLPLGSRPQPQQP
+464 ESYLPLGSK

-510 AEPLAGQ
+510 AELLAGQ

-538 LARLS
+538 LARLP
-543 RSPCPQPLVPP
+543 RSPGLL
-554 SGPSSHTDFS
+554 PSSSSSLTDS
-564 SASPIFAPPTLDS
+564 SSTSPRLTAPPLDS
-577 TCVESPP
+577 TCVETLGSTW
-584 SMWRSGVTTGPPVP
+584 MNGATTGPPVP
-598 PAKPLKFHHQLIPA
+598 PVKPLKFLHQLLPA
-612 DSHSSSASVIS
+612 DSYSSSLS
-623 PPEPVQYPD
+623 PAEQYSD
-632 SEAVTGR
+632 SEAKTR
-639 TERLQ
+639 WTERLQ
-644 PSPADLSTCSP
+644 PSPAELRSCRDPNTDL
-655 LEWEEPGSPNSI
+655 
-667 TDNALELQP
+667 DLQP
-676 PLFSYVERLRREGEG
+676 LLCSYVERLRREGEV
-691 GREDEGEGKEAGG
+691 GRQEETEETEAGG
-704 RRGLDR
+704 TRGLDR

-728 EDAGRAEEE
+728 DDAGREEE
-737 EDKRRD
+737 KDKG
-743 KERSSFQRP
+743 SSFQRP
-752 VVETES
+752 VEETES
-758 TFRPAEFGSRL
+758 SFRPAEFGSRL

-787 LLLSHNH
+787 LLLSHDH
-794 HSIAR
+794 RSIAR
-799 HLLIAD
+799 HLLMAD
-805 CQVARILGVTPDLK
+805 CQVARIDGVTPEVK

-831 TLPHGGQLRLDLME
+831 TLPHGRQLRLDLME

-854 AVDILGCTGSVG
+854 AVDILGCTGSAD

-895 MKALELPQISRL
+895 MKALDLPQISRL
-907 EETHDSENTQT
+907 EETWTTLRRNYTQT
-918 TTQNQ
+918 AINYEK
-923 ASRITRF
+923 ILKPF
-930 HDSGF
+930 YKN
-935 LYSSVLASSPPL
+935 LYEGTASSPP
-947 VCVPFLLP
+947 VACVPLLLP

-964 VTPEGAEL
+964 TTPEGAEL

-993 ASDAQSYTAN
+993 ADNAHSYTVN
-1003 AQKILH
+1003 TQKILK
-1009 GFQVDEDMLEVFKT
+1009 GFTCDEDLLEVFKT

>member
-1 MKHQSISRWLSQ
+1 MAKE
-13 LGLPQYCTALE
+13 GAL
-24 QEYDGVEDLLHLSE
+24 Q
-38 YDLLELGVH
+38 
-47 NHLHRLH
+47 R
-54 LLTSLRLLQERE
+54 
-66 RRRELRMM
+66 
-74 AEGRFAS
+74 
-81 LPRSLHAHHTL
+81 
-92 EGGTAH
+92 
-98 PGAPPPSLGAPSSS
+98 PSSC
-112 TYSSRRLQA
+112 
-121 SLASSMDLLSSRPGL
+121 
-136 PPGQRTGLSELPTAA
+136 
-151 YQPVSIHGTLPRRKR
+151 H
-166 GGTNLACGNY
+166 
-176 TWDPRANHTQP
+176 
-187 LVCGNTSRAPGH
+187 
-199 VHQPLTSPLVQ
+199 
-210 NIIDNFHGYR
+210 
-220 EPAAGLDA
+220 
-228 TVDYVKFSRDQFIL
+228 FSRDQFIL

-255 ELKMNCEEPRSHAW
+255 ELKLDCEELRSHAW

-280 NLVQRDGDFLIRDSL
+280 TLVQRDGDFLIRDSL
-295 SSPGSYVLTCQW
+295 SSPGSYVLTSQW

-325 AYSRVEYR
+325 AYTRVEYR

-381 GLSGSHRE
+381 GLSNNQRDR
-389 AGLMAQERRNQKRL
+389 LTAQERRSQKRL
-403 SLNITNGHTHDNAH
+403 SLNITNGHTHDNTH
-417 AAHDSTHCQDNGA
+417 TGHDGTHYRDNGV
-430 GRGSQLRLKDR
+430 GRGSQLRMKDR

-464 ESFLPLGSRPQPQQP
+464 ESYLPLGSKPQPQQLS
-479 PDPLLPSPNPK
+479 DPLLPSPNPK

-498 EPVLSPSVPRRS
+498 EPALSPSVPRRS
-510 AEPLAGQ
+510 AELLAGQ

-538 LARLS
+538 LARLP
-543 RSPCPQPLVPP
+543 RSPCLQPLVPP
-554 SGPSSHTDFS
+554 SSSSGLTDSSPSSPRLTV
-564 SASPIFAPPTLDS
+564 PPLDS
-577 TCVESPP
+577 TCVETPGST
-584 SMWRSGVTTGPPVP
+584 WRSGATTGPPVP
-598 PAKPLKFHHQLIPA
+598 PAKPLKFQHQLLPA
-612 DSHSSSASVIS
+612 DSVSSSSSVVS
-623 PPEPVQYPD
+623 PAELVQYPD
-632 SEAVTGR
+632 SEAITGR
-639 TERLQ
+639 SERLQ
-644 PSPADLSTCSP
+644 PSPADLRSCSP
-655 LEWEEPGSPNSI
+655 LEWEES
-667 TDNALELQP
+667 NALK
-676 PLFSYVERLRREGEG
+676 PLTDETLCSYVERLRREGQG
-691 GREDEGEGKEAGG
+691 GTEEEEEGEEREAGG
-704 RRGLDR
+704 KRGLDR

-723 SEEEE
+723 SEEDE
-728 EDAGRAEEE
+728 EDE
-737 EDKRRD
+737 EDKRRE
-743 KERSSFQRP
+743 KNGFQRP
-752 VVETES
+752 VIEMES
-758 TFRPAEFGSRL
+758 TFRPVEFGSRL

-799 HLLIAD
+799 HLLMAD
-805 CQVARILGVTPDLK
+805 CQVARILGVTPELK

-831 TLPHGGQLRLDLME
+831 TLPHGRQLRLDLME

-854 AVDILGCTGSVG
+854 AVDILGCTGSVE

-886 GDLFAFTAL
+886 GDMFAFTAL
-895 MKALELPQISRL
+895 MKALDLQQISRL
-907 EETHDSENTQT
+907 EETWTTLRRNYTQT
-918 TTQNQ
+918 AISYEKTLKPFYKN
-923 ASRITRF
+923 
-930 HDSGF
+930 
-935 LYSSVLASSPPL
+935 LYEGSASSPPV
-947 VCVPFLLP
+947 VCVPLLLP

-964 VTPEGAEL
+964 ITPEGAEL

-993 ASDAQSYTAN
+993 AHNSQSYTAN
-1003 AQKILH
+1003 AQKILQD
-1009 GFQVDEDMLEVFKT
+1009 FQCDEELLEVFKT

>member
-1 MKHQSISRWLSQ
+1 M
-13 LGLPQYCTALE
+13 
-24 QEYDGVEDLLHLSE
+24 SE
-38 YDLLELGVH
+38 RCNLKNL
-47 NHLHRLH
+47 
-54 LLTSLRLLQERE
+54 
-66 RRRELRMM
+66 
-74 AEGRFAS
+74 
-81 LPRSLHAHHTL
+81 
-92 EGGTAH
+92 
-98 PGAPPPSLGAPSSS
+98 
-112 TYSSRRLQA
+112 
-121 SLASSMDLLSSRPGL
+121 
-136 PPGQRTGLSELPTAA
+136 TAA
-151 YQPVSIHGTLPRRKR
+151 LCCFYHKNSVIS
-166 GGTNLACGNY
+166 A
-176 TWDPRANHTQP
+176 
-187 LVCGNTSRAPGH
+187 
-199 VHQPLTSPLVQ
+199 
-210 NIIDNFHGYR
+210 
-220 EPAAGLDA
+220 
-228 TVDYVKFSRDQFIL
+228 KFSRDQFIV

-280 NLVQRDGDFLIRDSL
+280 NLVQRDGDFLMRDSL

-307 RNAAQ
+307 RNSAQ

-333 LEREGFDSVP
+333 LEREGFDNIP
-343 ALIRYYVGNRKPV
+343 ALIRYYVGNRKSV

-368 NRGLPLRCLEEKY
+368 NRALPLRCLEEKY
-381 GLSGSHRE
+381 GLSSHHSE
-389 AGLMAQERRNQKRL
+389 TIISQEKRNQKRL
-403 SLNITNGHTHDNAH
+403 SLNITNGHTQDNARTTQ
-417 AAHDSTHCQDNGA
+417 DSTHCRDNGTS
-430 GRGSQLRLKDR
+430 RGSQLRLKDR

-450 QVQERRRPLKAHQS
+450 QVPERRRPLKAHQS
-464 ESFLPLGSRPQPQQP
+464 ESYLPLGSKPQP
-479 PDPLLPSPNPK
+479 PDPLLPGPNPK

-510 AEPLAGQ
+510 AEFLPGQ

-538 LARLS
+538 LARLP
-543 RSPCPQPLVPP
+543 RSPALQPL
-554 SGPSSHTDFS
+554 
-564 SASPIFAPPTLDS
+564 APPPISSSLTDASSTSPRLAAPSLDS
-577 TCVESPP
+577 TGVDTHGST
-584 SMWRSGVTTGPPVP
+584 WRSGATTGPPVP
-598 PAKPLKFHHQLIPA
+598 PVKPLKFLQQLHPA
-612 DSHSSSASVIS
+612 DSYSSSSSLLS
-623 PPEPVQYPD
+623 PAEQYSD
-632 SEAVTGR
+632 SETNAGW

-644 PSPADLSTCSP
+644 PSPAEPRSCSP
-655 LEWEEPGSPNSI
+655 LQWEEPDSM
-667 TDNALELQP
+667 TDLYLQP
-676 PLFSYVERLRREGEG
+676 LPCSY
-691 GREDEGEGKEAGG
+691 
-704 RRGLDR
+704 
-710 SSYHHAIAALENT
+710 
-723 SEEEE
+723 
-728 EDAGRAEEE
+728 
-737 EDKRRD
+737 
-743 KERSSFQRP
+743 RP
-752 VVETES
+752 VEETES
-758 TFRPAEFGSRL
+758 TFRPSEFGSRL
-769 LPPENKP
+769 LPEENKP
-776 LEMVVLKRAKE
+776 LEMLVLKRAKE

-799 HLLIAD
+799 HLLMAD
-805 CQVARILGVTPDLK
+805 CQVARIVGVTPEVK

-831 TLPHGGQLRLDLME
+831 TLPHGRQLRLDLME

-854 AVDILGCTGSVG
+854 AVDILGCTGSAD

-871 LNRIILVALELKDTV
+871 LNRIILVAVELKDTV

-895 MKALELPQISRL
+895 MKALDLPQISRL
-907 EETHDSENTQT
+907 EETWTTLRRNYTQT
-918 TTQNQ
+918 AINYEK
-923 ASRITRF
+923 ILKPF
-930 HDSGF
+930 YNN
-935 LYSSVLASSPPL
+935 LYEGTASSPAV
-947 VCVPFLLP
+947 VCVPLLLP

-988 AARDV
+988 AARQV
-993 ASDAQSYTAN
+993 AHNAHSYKAN
-1003 AQKILH
+1003 AHKLLQ
-1009 GFQVDEDMLEVFKT
+1009 GFTWDEDLLEVFKT

>member
-1 MKHQSISRWLSQ
+1 LHHEEAHQSQLMSRKFAVINEDTGVGQAWYKTLVFLS
-13 LGLPQYCTALE
+13 
-24 QEYDGVEDLLHLSE
+24 
-38 YDLLELGVH
+38 
-47 NHLHRLH
+47 
-54 LLTSLRLLQERE
+54 
-66 RRRELRMM
+66 
-74 AEGRFAS
+74 F
-81 LPRSLHAHHTL
+81 
-92 EGGTAH
+92 
-98 PGAPPPSLGAPSSS
+98 SS
-112 TYSSRRLQA
+112 Q
-121 SLASSMDLLSSRPGL
+121 
-136 PPGQRTGLSELPTAA
+136 
-151 YQPVSIHGTLPRRKR
+151 
-166 GGTNLACGNY
+166 
-176 TWDPRANHTQP
+176 
-187 LVCGNTSRAPGH
+187 
-199 VHQPLTSPLVQ
+199 
-210 NIIDNFHGYR
+210 
-220 EPAAGLDA
+220 
-228 TVDYVKFSRDQFIL
+228 FSRDQFIL
-242 DCPSEKLRRELEE
+242 DCPSEKLHRELEE
-255 ELKMNCEEPRSHAW
+255 ELKMDCEEPRSHAW

-295 SSPGSYVLTCQW
+295 SSPGCYVLTSQW

-325 AYSRVEYR
+325 AYTRVEYR

-368 NRGLPLRCLEEKY
+368 NRALPLRCLEEKY
-381 GLSGSHRE
+381 GLSNNHRDR
-389 AGLMAQERRNQKRL
+389 LMATQCR
-403 SLNITNGHTHDNAH
+403 
-417 AAHDSTHCQDNGA
+417 DNGV
-430 GRGSQLRLKDR
+430 GRGSQLRMKDR

-464 ESFLPLGSRPQPQQP
+464 ESYLPLGSRPQPQQP

-498 EPVLSPSVPRRS
+498 EPALSPSVPRRS
-510 AEPLAGQ
+510 AELLAGQ

-538 LARLS
+538 LARLP
-543 RSPCPQPLVPP
+543 RSPCLQPLVL
-554 SGPSSHTDFS
+554 PSSSSSLTDS
-564 SASPIFAPPTLDS
+564 SSTSPRLTATPLDS
-577 TCVESPP
+577 TCVESP
-584 SMWRSGVTTGPPVP
+584 
-598 PAKPLKFHHQLIPA
+598 
-612 DSHSSSASVIS
+612 
-623 PPEPVQYPD
+623 
-632 SEAVTGR
+632 
-639 TERLQ
+639 
-644 PSPADLSTCSP
+644 
-655 LEWEEPGSPNSI
+655 
-667 TDNALELQP
+667 
-676 PLFSYVERLRREGEG
+676 
-691 GREDEGEGKEAGG
+691 
-704 RRGLDR
+704 
-710 SSYHHAIAALENT
+710 
-723 SEEEE
+723 EEEE
-728 EDAGRAEEE
+728 EDKWRE
-737 EDKRRD
+737 
-743 KERSSFQRP
+743 KEKSSFQRP

-758 TFRPAEFGSRL
+758 AFRPAEFGSRL

-776 LEMVVLKRAKE
+776 LEMVVLKRSKE

-799 HLLIAD
+799 HLLMAD
-805 CQVARILGVTPDLK
+805 CQVARILGVTPELK
-819 GQMGVSS
+819 CRMGVSS

-831 TLPHGGQLRLDLME
+831 TLPHGRQLRLDLME

-854 AVDILGCTGSVG
+854 AVDILGCTGSVE

-895 MKALELPQISRL
+895 MKALDLPQISRL
-907 EETHDSENTQT
+907 EETWTTLRRNYTQT
-918 TTQNQ
+918 AISYEKTLKPFYKN
-923 ASRITRF
+923 
-930 HDSGF
+930 
-935 LYSSVLASSPPL
+935 LYEGTASSPPV
-947 VCVPFLLP
+947 VCVPLLLP

-993 ASDAQSYTAN
+993 AHSAPSYTAN
-1003 AQKILH
+1003 AQKILQE
-1009 GFQVDEDMLEVFKT
+1009 FQCDDELLEVFKT

-1042 RYNKFNLILTALSRK
+1042 RYSKFNLILTALSRK
-1057 LEPPPK
+1057 LEPLPK

>member
-1 MKHQSISRWLSQ
+1 M
-13 LGLPQYCTALE
+13 
-24 QEYDGVEDLLHLSE
+24 SE
-38 YDLLELGVH
+38 RCNLKNL
-47 NHLHRLH
+47 
-54 LLTSLRLLQERE
+54 
-66 RRRELRMM
+66 
-74 AEGRFAS
+74 
-81 LPRSLHAHHTL
+81 
-92 EGGTAH
+92 
-98 PGAPPPSLGAPSSS
+98 
-112 TYSSRRLQA
+112 
-121 SLASSMDLLSSRPGL
+121 
-136 PPGQRTGLSELPTAA
+136 TAA
-151 YQPVSIHGTLPRRKR
+151 LCCFYHKNSVIS
-166 GGTNLACGNY
+166 A
-176 TWDPRANHTQP
+176 
-187 LVCGNTSRAPGH
+187 
-199 VHQPLTSPLVQ
+199 
-210 NIIDNFHGYR
+210 
-220 EPAAGLDA
+220 
-228 TVDYVKFSRDQFIL
+228 KFSRDQFIV

-280 NLVQRDGDFLIRDSL
+280 NLVQRDGDFLMRDSL

-307 RNAAQ
+307 RNSAQ

-317 KKVVMLNE
+317 KKVVMSNE

-333 LEREGFDSVP
+333 LEREGFDNIP
-343 ALIRYYVGNRKPV
+343 ALIRYYVGNRKSV

-368 NRGLPLRCLEEKY
+368 NRALPLRCLEEKY
-381 GLSGSHRE
+381 GLSSHHSE
-389 AGLMAQERRNQKRL
+389 TIISQEKRNQKRL
-403 SLNITNGHTHDNAH
+403 SLNITNGHTQDNARTTP
-417 AAHDSTHCQDNGA
+417 DSTHCRDNGTS
-430 GRGSQLRLKDR
+430 RGSQLRLKDR

-450 QVQERRRPLKAHQS
+450 QVPERRRPLKAHQS
-464 ESFLPLGSRPQPQQP
+464 ESYLPLGSKPQP
-479 PDPLLPSPNPK
+479 PDPLLPGPNPK

-510 AEPLAGQ
+510 AEFLPGQ

-538 LARLS
+538 LARLP
-543 RSPCPQPLVPP
+543 RSPALQPLAHPP
-554 SGPSSHTDFS
+554 ISSSLTDASSTSPRLAAPS
-564 SASPIFAPPTLDS
+564 LDS
-577 TCVESPP
+577 TGVDTHGST
-584 SMWRSGVTTGPPVP
+584 WRSGATTGPPVP
-598 PAKPLKFHHQLIPA
+598 PVKPLKFLQQLHPA
-612 DSHSSSASVIS
+612 DSQLLHTQIQRQTQDGLSACSPVPQNRVGGARLHDGPLPSASALQLRG
-623 PPEPVQYPD
+623 E
-632 SEAVTGR
+632 
-639 TERLQ
+639 TE
-644 PSPADLSTCSP
+644 
-655 LEWEEPGSPNSI
+655 
-667 TDNALELQP
+667 
-676 PLFSYVERLRREGEG
+676 ERGKG
-691 GREDEGEGKEAGG
+691 GRQEKDAGG

-728 EDAGRAEEE
+728 EDAGREEVE
-737 EDKRRD
+737 EK
-743 KERSSFQRP
+743 RSSFQRP
-752 VVETES
+752 VEETES
-758 TFRPAEFGSRL
+758 TFRPSDFGSRL
-769 LPPENKP
+769 LPEENKP

-799 HLLIAD
+799 HLLMAD
-805 CQVARILGVTPDLK
+805 CQVARIVGVTPEVK

-831 TLPHGGQLRLDLME
+831 TLPHGRQLRLDLME

-854 AVDILGCTGSVG
+854 AVDILGCTGSAD

-871 LNRIILVALELKDTV
+871 LNRIILVAVELKDTV

-895 MKALELPQISRL
+895 MKALDLPQPFGGNMDNSTKELHTDRHQLREIL
-907 EETHDSENTQT
+907 KPFYN
-918 TTQNQ
+918 N
-923 ASRITRF
+923 
-930 HDSGF
+930 
-935 LYSSVLASSPPL
+935 LYEGTASSPAV
-947 VCVPFLLP
+947 VCVPLLLP

-988 AARDV
+988 AARQV
-993 ASDAQSYTAN
+993 AHNAHSYKAN
-1003 AQKILH
+1003 AHKLLQ
-1009 GFQVDEDMLEVFKT
+1009 GFTWDEDLLEVFKT